1 LEIKE
6 AEELRKRILAVEKK
20 SQDTLTVKWGKWY
33 ASNQNRES
41 LAKAKLK
48 NLFQQEWKSQA
59 EEEATQKCKEVLS
72 LIATKEQEKVEQAGS
87 ILKELLPDLVPNDAP
102 HSQRV
107 DKIVSFTLEALV
119 EKVFQY
125 CEDQFTKARLADQ
138 LAEVRDEIDAE
149 FKLAQEE
156 EQRIL
161 KEQLKKFQAE
171 FAETMKRHKAELTR
185 TKDWKEFA
193 KENTNKAKSGI
204 SVSTP
209 SLLQVKSENGYEEI
223 IISESTKYFTCKKD
237 LCSGGLCLHCKKP
250 VDKVQISS
258 HECDND
264 PIVFLYEQVLDTLAR
279 ASSRTCPMCFAPGM
293 KDLGCTH
300 ISCDCGTHWCYHCGR
315 DESQMEYST
324 FDQHNGWSRNTPE
337 GIDRCPMYLHDKYCT
352 VEEMNTPEFN
362 ENEEFCAEVALN
374 RFHKKLQ
381 QEAIQRLEE
390 ISDPNHWSQ
399 MLDKYFPNGILT

>member
-1 LEIKE
+1 MDLPAESPALSANKSFGGKKECVSCGDGIGGGSLSLTCPSHHSLCLTCTAIYTNHSCQQAAAASPGPNAANYLPLQCSITQCALPLPSHTLAIVIPASEQSSPEYKGLWAKYEKLVVMQALAMANAEKKDEEVLLTCPKCGDYTEMFVPPSPDFWKKIDIAVNLSLEELEIKE

-125 CEDQFTKARLADQ
+125 CGDQFTKARLADQ
-138 LAEVRDEIDAE
+138 LAEERDEIDAE

-193 KENTNKAKSGI
+193 KENTNKA
-204 SVSTP
+204 
-209 SLLQVKSENGYEEI
+209 LLQ
-223 IISESTKYFTCKKD
+223 
-237 LCSGGLCLHCKKP
+237 
-250 VDKVQISS
+250 
-258 HECDND
+258 
-264 PIVFLYEQVLDTLAR
+264 
-279 ASSRTCPMCFAPGM
+279 
-293 KDLGCTH
+293 
-300 ISCDCGTHWCYHCGR
+300 
-315 DESQMEYST
+315 
-324 FDQHNGWSRNTPE
+324 
-337 GIDRCPMYLHDKYCT
+337 
-352 VEEMNTPEFN
+352 
-362 ENEEFCAEVALN
+362 
-374 RFHKKLQ
+374 
-381 QEAIQRLEE
+381 
-390 ISDPNHWSQ
+390 
-399 MLDKYFPNGILT
+399 